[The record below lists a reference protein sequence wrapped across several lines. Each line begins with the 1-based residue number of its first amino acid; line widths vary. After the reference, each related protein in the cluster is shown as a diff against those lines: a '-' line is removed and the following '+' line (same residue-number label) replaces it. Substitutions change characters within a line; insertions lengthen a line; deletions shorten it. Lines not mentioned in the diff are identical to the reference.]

1 MKMYE
6 VYSMLARGE
15 LVDGTKI
22 SPHGGESYILTNGE
36 IYHTYYNTPL
46 SAYNNALNKDFMNEE
61 VELILPKVKEIQITI
76 APIDDLAELREY
88 LEKDGYEVKSIRRV
102 YSYEDDRCLE

>member
-1 MKMYE
+1 MKVYE
-6 VYSMLARGE
+6 VYGMLARGE

-22 SPHGGESYILTNGE
+22 NTHDGESYIVTSNE

-46 SAYNNALNKDFMNEE
+46 SAYNNVLNKDFMNEE

-76 APIDDLAELREY
+76 APIDDLSELRKC
-88 LEKDGYEVKSIRRV
+88 LEKDGYEVKSISKV
-102 YSYEDDRCLE
+102 CGYEDD

>member
-22 SPHGGESYILTNGE
+22 STHGGESYILTNGE
-36 IYHTYYNTPL
+36 IYHTYYNEPL
-46 SAYNNALNKDFMNEE
+46 SSYNNVLEKCFMNEE
-61 VELILPKVKEIQITI
+61 VELTLPKVKEIQITI
-76 APIDDLAELREY
+76 APIDDLVESREY
-88 LEKDGYEVKSIRRV
+88 LEKGGYEVKNIRKV
-102 YSYEDDRCLE
+102 CSYETD

>member
-1 MKMYE
+1 MKVYE

-22 SPHGGESYILTNGE
+22 NTSGGESYIVTGNE
-36 IYHTYYNTPL
+36 IYHTYYNSPL
-46 SAYNNALNKDFMNEE
+46 SAYNNVLNKDFMNEE
-61 VELILPKVKEIQITI
+61 AEIIFPKVKEIQITL

-88 LEKDGYEVKSIRRV
+88 LEKDGYEVKNIRKV
-102 YSYEDDRCLE
+102 YDYEND

>member
-22 SPHGGESYILTNGE
+22 NTHDGESYIVTDNE

-46 SAYNNALNKDFMNEE
+46 SAYDDVLNKDFMNEE

-76 APIDDLAELREY
+76 APIDDLVELREY
-88 LEKDGYEVKSIRRV
+88 LEKDWYEVKSIRKV
-102 YSYEDDRCLE
+102 YE

>member
-6 VYSMLARGE
+6 VYSMLAKGE
-15 LVDGTKI
+15 LAEGTKI
-22 SPHGGESYILTNGE
+22 NTHGGESYIVTNNE
-36 IYHTYYNTPL
+36 IYHTYYNSPL

-76 APIDDLAELREY
+76 SPIDDLSELREC
-88 LEKDGYEVKSIRRV
+88 LEKDGYEVKSIREV
-102 YSYEDDRCLE
+102 YDYEND

>member
-22 SPHGGESYILTNGE
+22 NTHDGESYIVTGNE
-36 IYHTYYNTPL
+36 IYHAYYNTPL
-46 SAYNNALNKDFMNEE
+46 SAYNNVLNKDFMNEE

-76 APIDDLAELREY
+76 APIDDLLELKID
-88 LEKDGYEVKSIRRV
+88 LAKSGYEVKSIRKV
-102 YSYEDDRCLE
+102 CGYEND